1 MRFKVKII
9 LIFSVFITFTLLL
22 IIIFNSICFNDK
34 IVTNDCDRKSSS
46 DRKSSPDLPVIYIIT
61 PTFDRLVQRPEL
73 IRLSHTLLL
82 LKNIHWILVEDSKHK
97 TETVTKFL
105 NQIQTYGHLSYT
117 HLNVGTP
124 EQFKMK
130 STDPNWLKPRG
141 VLQRNEGLNWIRNNA
156 NSIDRNGVLYFA
168 DDDNTYDLRLFD
180 EIRFTTRVSVFP
192 VGLVGGLIV
201 EKPVV
206 RNGKVLDW
214 NTMWKKERKF
224 PIDMSGFAINIKL
237 ILDNPNAS
245 FSLRVS
251 RGYQET
257 HLLKS
262 LVNSIDELEP
272 KANNCTQ
279 ILVWHTRT
287 QSPDLK
293 QELKLKTPSNTGMD
307 L

>member
-1 MRFKVKII
+1 M
-9 LIFSVFITFTLLL
+9 
-22 IIIFNSICFNDK
+22 
-34 IVTNDCDRKSSS
+34 
-46 DRKSSPDLPVIYIIT
+46 
-61 PTFDRLVQRPEL
+61 
-73 IRLSHTLLL
+73 
-82 LKNIHWILVEDSKHK
+82 
-97 TETVTKFL
+97 TKFL
-105 NQIQTYGHLSYT
+105 DQIQTYGHLSYT
-117 HLNVGTP
+117 HLNVETP
-124 EQFKMK
+124 QQFKMK

-141 VLQRNEGLNWIRNNA
+141 VLQRNEALNWIRNNA
-156 NSIDRNGVLYFA
+156 NSVDKNGVLYFA

-180 EIRFTTRVSVFP
+180 EMRFTTRVSVWP

-206 RNGKVLDW
+206 RNGKVVDW

-224 PIDMSGFAINIKL
+224 PIDMSGFAINVKL

-245 FSLRVS
+245 FSLKVS

-262 LVNSIDELEP
+262 IVNSIDELEP